1 MRVISLA
8 SGSSGNALLVEA
20 GPAGRTKLLI
30 DAGIST
36 SVLTRRL
43 LSIGVSPQQL
53 QGILLTHEHSD
64 HVLGVP
70 LLMKRYAIPVIA
82 DARTYS
88 ALEASV
94 ATGAWPS
101 DNDAPVPLESMLVLE
116 AQEEQVPTSKIV
128 YEAEEV
134 ICEKSERTFH
144 PLAVGTS
151 CRVGDVEITSF
162 PTSHDAVA
170 PCGFLLHAGGC
181 RVCVVTDCGEIT
193 PAMLDVMQLAD
204 LLVIEANH
212 DRTQLL
218 RGPYPYKLKMRILS
232 ATGHLSNDQAAEAIL
247 HTWHGDSVRW
257 LWLAHLSRT
266 NNTPALAL
274 RSIRASLQ
282 AAGADLALVHISVS
296 PPDMGPMWDSTQL
309 WNRRTLWE
317 MTDRR

>member
-36 SVLTRRL
+36 YMLTHRL
-43 LSIGVSPQQL
+43 LSIGVRPEHL
-53 QGILLTHEHSD
+53 QGILITHEHSD

-82 DARTYS
+82 DPRTYN

-94 ATGAWPS
+94 AARTWLSDTGAPIS
-101 DNDAPVPLESMLVLE
+101 LESTLVLE
-116 AQEEQVPTSKIV
+116 AQEEQVPTSKV
-128 YEAEEV
+128 VHEAEEAV
-134 ICEKSERTFH
+134 SEKSERTFH
-144 PLAVGTS
+144 PLAVGAS
-151 CRVGDVEITSF
+151 CRVGDIEITSF

-181 RVCVVTDCGEIT
+181 RICVVTDCGEIA
-193 PAMLDVMQLAD
+193 PAMLDIMRLAD

-232 ATGHLSNDQAAEAIL
+232 ATGHLSNDQTAEAIL

-266 NNTPALAL
+266 NNTPTLAL
-274 RSIRASLQ
+274 QSVRASLQ
-282 AAGADLALVHISVS
+282 AAGADLALVHISVA
-296 PPDMGPMWDSTQL
+296 PPGMGPMWDSTQL

-317 MTDRR
+317 MTDKR

>member
-8 SGSSGNALLVEA
+8 SGSSGNALFVEA
-20 GPAGRTKLLI
+20 GPAGRTKLLV

-36 SVLTRRL
+36 YVLTHRL
-43 LSIGVSPQQL
+43 LSFGVNPKQL
-53 QGILLTHEHSD
+53 QGILITHEHSD

-82 DARTYS
+82 DMRTYN

-94 ATGAWPS
+94 ARGAWQS
-101 DNDAPVPLESMLVLE
+101 DGGVPISLESTLVLE
-116 AQEEQVPTSKIV
+116 AQEEQVPTSKMAHEV
-128 YEAEEV
+128 EEV
-134 ICEKSERTFH
+134 VCEENERYFR
-144 PLAVGTS
+144 PLAVGAH
-151 CRVGDVEITSF
+151 CQIGDIEITSF
-162 PTSHDAVA
+162 ATSHDAVA

-181 RVCVVTDCGEIT
+181 RVCVVTDCGEIR
-193 PAMLDVMQLAD
+193 PAMLEIMRLAD

-218 RGPYPYKLKMRILS
+218 RGPYPHKLKMRILS
-232 ATGHLSNDQAAEAIL
+232 ATGHLSNDQSAEAIL

-274 RSIRASLQ
+274 RSVRTSLQ
-282 AAGADLALVHISVS
+282 AAGADLALVHVSVA
-296 PPDMGPMWDSTQL
+296 PPGMGPVWDSTQL
-309 WNRRTLWE
+309 WNRQTLWE
-317 MTDRR
+317 MPAV